1 MEGNII
7 RMTGEEARIAFE
19 AELAT
24 PEGKARWERLKNM
37 RDEDIDLSDIPELT
51 DEQLARAVRPG
62 RGGARVGAGRK
73 PSGRAPITLRL
84 RPSLA
89 RKLRSAARRE
99 KLTVSDVAE
108 RWLAS
113 ATS

>member
-1 MEGNII
+1 MSKIVQF
-7 RMTGEEARIAFE
+7 TEEQILARLE
-19 AELAT
+19 AERAHPDYLA
-24 PEGKARWERLKNM
+24 RMERLRNM